1 MRPLV
6 LLRPQPGNDATAGRA
21 RALGLAVVQIPLFE
35 IEAVAPT
42 ALPDETFDA
51 LLLTSANGV
60 RHGADLLARFA
71 DRPLFAVGE
80 TTAQAARALGHPAVI
95 VGGGDA
101 RSTIPL
107 ILAAGH
113 GTMLHIGGAETR
125 PFDPL
130 GLIIHRQTVY
140 RSIERP
146 ADAVQPLLDP
156 LDDAVLAVHS
166 PRAGRR
172 LAALVE
178 PARRAHLHVV
188 AISPA
193 ALESCGAGWASTNSA
208 DRPDDTALLT
218 SAETLC
224 ICGG

>member
-6 LLRPQPGNDATAGRA
+6 LLRPQPGNDATAALA
-21 RALGLAVVQIPLFE
+21 RVRGMAVVQIPLFE
-35 IEAVAPT
+35 IEPVTPT
-42 ALPDETFDA
+42 RPEGPFDT

-60 RHGADLLARFA
+60 RHGAELLAYFA
-71 DRPLFAVGE
+71 DLPLFAVGE
-80 TTAQAARALGHPAVI
+80 TTAHAARTLGHPTVM

-101 RSTIPL
+101 KNTLPL
-107 ILAAGH
+107 IVAAGH
-113 GTMLHIGGAETR
+113 RSVLHIGGAETR
-125 PFDPL
+125 PFDAL
-130 GLIIHRQTVY
+130 GLILERQIVY
-140 RSIERP
+140 RSVER
-146 ADAVQPLLDP
+146 AAETVRPLLDS
-156 LDDAVLAVHS
+156 LDHAVLAVHS
-166 PRAGRR
+166 PRAGQR

-193 ALESCGAGWASTNSA
+193 ALESCGTGWASRTSA